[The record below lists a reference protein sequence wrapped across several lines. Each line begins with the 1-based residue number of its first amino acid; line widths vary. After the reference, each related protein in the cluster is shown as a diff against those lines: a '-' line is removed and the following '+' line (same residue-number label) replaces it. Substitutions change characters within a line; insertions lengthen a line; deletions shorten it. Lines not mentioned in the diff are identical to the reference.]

1 MTASSLDMSSG
12 TTPALPPILPG
23 RPILNGEN
31 PFIRLSH
38 APGGPLTADASLWT
52 ITYSPRG
59 AGHALFVRSELTDG
73 HWRIYSD
80 NRELVSWLQATVQGM
95 LNPETASERIAV
107 LEAAFSRQGD
117 LRGSWT
123 QKVHAGADEFVL
135 TWSNLIAPLLMAHD
149 RPEQLPDR
157 KYGVSVVM
165 IPALEAELTL
175 NGRKSPGR
183 VWPCKYDGQPF
194 STAALAFSESWREA
208 ADS

>member
-1 MTASSLDMSSG
+1 M
-12 TTPALPPILPG
+12 
-23 RPILNGEN
+23 
-31 PFIRLSH
+31 
-38 APGGPLTADASLWT
+38 
-52 ITYSPRG
+52 
-59 AGHALFVRSELTDG
+59 DG
-73 HWRIYSD
+73 QWRIYSD

-123 QKVHAGADEFVL
+123 QKVHAGTDEFVL

-149 RPEQLPDR
+149 RPEQLPRQEIRCQRRHDS
-157 KYGVSVVM
+157 G
-165 IPALEAELTL
+165 LGAELTL
-175 NGRKSPGR
+175 NGRKAPGR